1 MQQITEQQ
9 ILALAPNPAAGANGK
24 KISQKGGFVRL
35 EKSADDTFFLGECQG
50 SGKSNYITTAD
61 FVEPDAPVFRC
72 SCPSRQ
78 FPCKHSLALLYEIM
92 AGKSFKDCEIPE
104 DILKKREKKRL
115 KEEKAAQAENPASQT
130 DKGDDTTSKPEGKSV
145 SAAKSAKSGAAAR
158 TRQRKKQLE
167 GLALTEKMVREL
179 LDAGLGTMGGAT
191 LSTYKE
197 LSKQL
202 GDYYLP
208 GPQRLLNRLILEI
221 EAFQEDQ
228 REVHYEKAL
237 AVLEKLWALVKKST
251 AYLQEKLEN
260 KEEELDASP
269 LYEELG
275 GVWKLSELEAL
286 GSSRKDAHL
295 LQLAFWVEYEEARRE
310 YIDIGCWLDM
320 DTGEICLS
328 CNYRPVKAL
337 KYVKQEDSLFGAV
350 SISSMQIYP
359 GEGTRRVR
367 WEHGTVAEV
376 TKEQLATVR
385 TFAAESV
392 AAEAKAAKN
401 YLKNAMSAPVLYRLI
416 AFEQIGRIGETPVLA
431 DKNGA
436 TIYLGD
442 CPDKEPTLQRL
453 RLLTDRKL
461 LENQVLLGGFYYDA
475 VSKRL
480 LFWPLSIVTEE
491 GIVRLLY

>member
-1 MQQITEQQ
+1 MRQITEQQ

-35 EKSADDTFFLGECQG
+35 EKAADDTFFLGECQG

-61 FVEPDAPVFRC
+61 FIEPDAPVFRC

-92 AGKSFKDCEIPE
+92 AGKPFKDCEIPE

-115 KEEKAAQAENPASQT
+115 KDEKAEAADSAAASG
-130 DKGDDTTSKPEGKSV
+130 KEGA
-145 SAAKSAKSGAAAR
+145 SAAKPVRTGGAAR
-158 TRQRKKQLE
+158 TRKRKKQLE

-179 LDAGLGTMGGAT
+179 LTAGLGTMGGT
-191 LSTYKE
+191 VLSSYKE

-221 EAFQEDQ
+221 EAFQKDQ
-228 REVHYEKAL
+228 DEAHYDRAL
-237 AVLEKLWALVKKST
+237 EALKKLWALVKKST
-251 AYLQEKLEN
+251 AYLQEKLDG
-260 KEEELDASP
+260 KEEDLDASP

-275 GVWKLSELEAL
+275 GVWKLSELDAL
-286 GSSRKDAHL
+286 GCSRQDVCL
-295 LQLAFWVEYEEARRE
+295 VQLAFWVEYDEARRE
-310 YIDIGCWLDM
+310 YIDIGCWM
-320 DTGEICLS
+320 DTGTGEICLS
-328 CNYRPVKAL
+328 CNYRPIKAL

-350 SISSMQIYP
+350 HISSMQIYP
-359 GEGTRRVR
+359 EEGTRRVR
-367 WEHGTVAEV
+367 WEHGTVTEV
-376 TKEQLATVR
+376 TKEQLAAVGA
-385 TFAAESV
+385 FAAESV

-416 AFEQIGRIGETPVLA
+416 AFAQIGLIEEKPVLK
-431 DKNGA
+431 DKNGD

-442 CPDKEPTLQRL
+442 CPDKEPSLERL
-453 RLLTDRKL
+453 RLLTDARL
-461 LENQVLLGGFYYDA
+461 LENQALLGGFYYDA
-475 VSKRL
+475 ALRRV
-480 LFWPLSIVTEE
+480 LFWPISIVTGE